1 MLAEIHGKLSADH
14 ADAVERSE
22 DLLTDAVF
30 GSLRHLPYDTA
41 LAAVLDLAGVT
52 MTPAELRDCE
62 VLLWPQVPLAGWTG
76 KFVEP
81 DVIVR
86 VGKRLIVFE
95 AKLYS
100 PFDTSYQD
108 PASAVPNGLHQL
120 AVQFHAVSAWAAG
133 AGRRLERVVAVTAST
148 QRPVED
154 LDVARADA
162 AHLGH
167 SAATFD
173 WLSWHQIGTAL
184 EAVPGLGRH
193 EHVHVADLLTL
204 MEQRGVRRVFTGFAM
219 EDYWTVAAAQ
229 HVAAE
234 RLYPQIRTFV
244 EELTSVLDANEI
256 GWSQPGWRGMWL
268 GGTSTA
274 VSKPREWTRGHAG
287 AQYWPKDWPTRR
299 KVGANLSLYAAFDFV
314 DPALEVGLSIPGPG
328 AAAAQSAWAQ
338 HLDALAEGLNK
349 LQGLEVVADSGE
361 ITRPTKT
368 IEPGAVTAA
377 GLSGISAVF
386 VTTAHLR
393 LRRRLDVRALSV
405 GDARDAL
412 LDVRDQ
418 ATACEPLWHALRA
431 SGHIA

>member
-1 MLAEIHGKLSADH
+1 MSGRPPVCDRRRGHGSGVYLPCPLAAHTTAITATLPTRHTALVLAEIHGKLNADH
-14 ADAVERSE
+14 VDAVERSE

-41 LAAVLDLAGVT
+41 LAAILGLAGVT
-52 MTPAELRDCE
+52 MTRAESHDCE
-62 VLLWPQVPLAGWTG
+62 ILLWPQVPLAGWIG

-81 DVIVR
+81 DVVVR
-86 VGKRLIVFE
+86 AGKRLIVFE

-133 AGRRLERVVAVTAST
+133 AGRSLERVVAVTASA
-148 QRPVED
+148 QRPAED
-154 LDVARADA
+154 LDVARTDA

-167 SAATFD
+167 PAATFG
-173 WLSWHQIGTAL
+173 WLSWHQIGTTL
-184 EAVPGLGRH
+184 ESLARLRRH
-193 EHVHVADLLTL
+193 ERVHVMDLLAL

-244 EELTSVLDANEI
+244 EELTSVLGADQV

-274 VSKPREWTRGHAG
+274 VTKPREWTRGHAG
-287 AQYWPKDWPTRR
+287 AQFWPKDWPTRG
-299 KVGANLSLYAAFDFV
+299 KVGANLSL
-314 DPALEVGLSIPGPG
+314 
-328 AAAAQSAWAQ
+328 
-338 HLDALAEGLNK
+338 H
-349 LQGLEVVADSGE
+349 
-361 ITRPTKT
+361 
-368 IEPGAVTAA
+368 
-377 GLSGISAVF
+377 
-386 VTTAHLR
+386 R
-393 LRRRLDVRALSV
+393 L
-405 GDARDAL
+405 
-412 LDVRDQ
+412 
-418 ATACEPLWHALRA
+418 
-431 SGHIA
+431 